1 MSPKINT
8 TEMDNITTFV
18 NKILFNTCLNEMKM
32 DVFRGGKPGMQQF
45 VDEMARVAQISHVP
59 QKNQ

>member
-1 MSPKINT
+1 
-8 TEMDNITTFV
+8 MDNITTFV